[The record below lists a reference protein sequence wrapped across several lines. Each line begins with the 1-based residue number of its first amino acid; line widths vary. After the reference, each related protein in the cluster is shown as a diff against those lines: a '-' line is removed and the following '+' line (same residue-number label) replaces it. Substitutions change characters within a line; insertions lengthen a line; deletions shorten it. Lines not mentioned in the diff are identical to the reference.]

1 MVLFAIDKDIVPTS
15 FDYVFSKNTIFRG
28 VATVTLRA
36 NMQRAQ
42 YQIVGVKV
50 TPVEKT
56 DTYVKIRIEGM
67 FIVPQDFYLNGI
79 ELGGYIDERT
89 SLTAVNLGNMNIA
102 LPVGGYYVSVVVI
115 IQSPQNFDFYV
126 A

>member
-89 SLTAVNLGNMNIA
+89 PLTAVNLGNMNIA

>member
-1 MVLFAIDKDIVPTS
+1 MVLFAVDKDVVPTS
-15 FDYVFSKNTIFRG
+15 FDYVFSKNAVFKG
-28 VATVTLRA
+28 VASVTIRA

-67 FIVPQDFYLNGI
+67 FIVPQEFYLNGI
-79 ELGGYIDERT
+79 ELGGYIDEKT
-89 SLTAVNLGNMNIA
+89 PLTAVSLGNMNIS

-115 IQSPQNFDFYV
+115 LQSPQNFDFYV